1 MKNQKGQ
8 ALVEFA
14 LILPLLLLLLFGVFE
29 FGRAMFI
36 KNTLNNAA
44 RAAARVAVVTPKL
57 TDITYDAGNFSA
69 PSTSTP
75 VDNIQVKIYDSLF
88 SIDKSKVTAQVD
100 IVGRSGTETAQYG
113 DTVTI
118 TVICDFESI
127 VSKITSTLRINLP
140 NKLQGQASMRYE

>member
-1 MKNQKGQ
+1 MRKQKGQ

-14 LILPLLLLLLFGVFE
+14 LILPLLLMLLFGVFE

-44 RAAARVAVVTPKL
+44 RAAVRVAVVTPNL
-57 TDITYDAGNFSA
+57 NDNSYNAGDLSTRSTTDNVQA
-69 PSTSTP
+69 
-75 VDNIQVKIYDSLF
+75 KIYDSLF
-88 SIDKSKVTAQVD
+88 SIDKSTATAS
-100 IVGRSGTETAQYG
+100 IVIARKSPTTYAQSN

-118 TVICDFESI
+118 TVICNFESI
-127 VSKITSTLRINLP
+127 VSKITNTLQINMP